1 MPVFLIF
8 IFKLPGFS
16 EFPALIDGE
25 AFVDPHE
32 DVVVVDNFVG
42 AGKNRDAVEGGLAF
56 QDFEFCH
63 VTAGLKGMAAQDPAY
78 GDVGAHELFSHG
90 LRHTLKG
97 GEGPRMDK
105 DRAACIEPYLP
116 IIYLASFFHS
126 KEGSHFSVSPDYV
139 LGLGPDFHGLAG
151 HYLKEKG
158 DRAVCPAADP
168 EAGRNLQAL

>member
-32 DVVVVDNFVG
+32 DVVVVDDFVG
-42 AGKNRDAVEGGLAF
+42 AGKHGDAIKSGFVF
-56 QDFEFCH
+56 QDLEFCH
-63 VTAGLKGMAAQDPAY
+63 VTPGLKGVAAQDPAY

-90 LRHTLKG
+90 LRHAGKR
-97 GEGPRMDK
+97 GEGPCMNK
-105 DRAACIEPYLP
+105 DRVACIEPYLP
-116 IIYLASFFHS
+116 VVYLAAFVHS
-126 KEGSHFSVSPDYV
+126 EEGSHIPISPDYV
-139 LGLGPDFHGLAG
+139 LGLGLDLHGLAG

-158 DRAVCPAADP
+158 NRTVCSATDP
-168 EAGRNLQAL
+168 KAGGNLQAF